1 MYRTSIRWWVYRL
14 YIIFFNF
21 IEARVP
27 ACWSWNTL
35 LLHHARSNYIPCAL
49 PLPPCAH
56 VKSAPT
62 CSCITSLDFLVPS
75 PLLKSIIN
83 EIKQLR
89 FWRDGTGG
97 FEAMFYRS
105 PRLIGPGK
113 DDVRRPH
120 APRIG
125 ESGVNKAA
133 RRRRRVLHISRQSD
147 RHTESDF
154 MHRRGRPRRRVL
166 VSLRQKETVTVPF

>member
-1 MYRTSIRWWVYRL
+1 MYSRADSEIPSC
-14 YIIFFNF
+14 YI
-21 IEARVP
+21 
-27 ACWSWNTL
+27 S
-35 LLHHARSNYIPCAL
+35 RSNYIPL
-49 PLPPCAH
+49 PSCTH
-56 VKSAPT
+56 DKSDPT

-89 FWRDGTGG
+89 FWRDRTGG
-97 FEAMFYRS
+97 FQAMFYRS

-133 RRRRRVLHISRQSD
+133 RRRRGLHISRQSD
-147 RHTESDF
+147 RLNESDF
-154 MHRRGRPRRRVL
+154 MLWRGRPGGAYSSAKDRDTDSR
-166 VSLRQKETVTVPF
+166 F